1 MEMRVE
7 TLGQDEPRLAIVGA
21 IHGDEPCGA
30 HAIETLLD
38 ADPDVTRPVKC
49 ITVNERALA
58 RNMRYTERD
67 LNRVFPGDPDADA
80 YETRLAHE
88 LLEELHGCITLS
100 MHSTQS
106 DERPFALVNTVGS
119 LAMGICP
126 YLSVV
131 GVIETGELIGQSLVD
146 HTPVID
152 VECGLQGTDQAAA
165 NAVQLVREFLAVT
178 GALPDMSVEQHRL
191 HVYRLCERIPKQRP
205 GDCDVLVKNFEPV
218 PAGTPYASID
228 NHVLVAEDSFHPVLL
243 SASGYESQFGYAAEL
258 IGTLG
263 HD

>member
-1 MEMRVE
+1 MRVE
-7 TLGQDEPRLAIVGA
+7 TLGQGEPRLAIVGA

-30 HAIETLLD
+30 QAIETLLD
-38 ADPDVTRPVKC
+38 ADSDVTRPVKC
-49 ITVNERALA
+49 ITVNERALEQGV
-58 RNMRYTERD
+58 RYTETD
-67 LNRVFPGDPDADA
+67 LNRSFPGDPNADA

-88 LLEELHGCITLS
+88 LLDELHGCVTLS

-126 YLSVV
+126 YLSIA
-131 GVIETGELIGQSLVD
+131 GLIETGDLIGQSLVH

-152 VECGLQGTDQAAA
+152 VECGLQGSDQAAA
-165 NAVQLVREFLAVT
+165 NAVGLVREFLAVT
-178 GALPDMSVEQHRL
+178 GALPDTSVEQHRL
-191 HVYRLCERIPKQRP
+191 PVFRLCKRIPKQRP
-205 GDCDVLVKNFEPV
+205 GDCAVLVENFEPV
-218 PAGTPYASID
+218 SAGTPYASID
-228 NHVLVAEDSFHPVLL
+228 DQVLVAEDSFYPVLL

-258 IGTLG
+258 TGVLG